1 MNKHF
6 NLADLFE
13 MVADHVPERDA
24 LVCGENRAT
33 YSKLEERAN
42 RLAHFLISQGI
53 GAGDHVG
60 LYMYNCN
67 EYIEGMLACFKIRAV
82 PINVNYRYVDDE
94 LSYIFENS
102 DLVACIHHREFIQH
116 IDNMKGKIFKLKLFI
131 AVDDFSGEDLE
142 KINAVSYET
151 VLAESS
157 PKRDFIEREDNDLF
171 ILYTGGTTGMPKGV
185 MWPHKNVFFAAMG
198 GAGFY
203 HPDGPIKVPEEITT
217 RITEKPIVGMALAP
231 LMHGACWW
239 YACIQLL
246 IGGVVVLN
254 PARSLIGEEV
264 WEIVEREKVNGLSIV
279 GDAMAIPLLDAVKAN
294 PKRWNLSSIFSVG
307 SGGAVFSNSKQA
319 EFKKYFPDVFVTN
332 AFGSSESGNMGMDS
346 GNRKSEGGLG
356 NVVRSEFMDVIIEA
370 ENNNGLARHAD
381 LTEMGIFSR
390 SGYIPVGY
398 YNDEEKTSRTFVTV
412 DDKIWLL
419 TGDEARLENDNS
431 ISVYGRGSNCINS
444 GGEKIF
450 PEEVEQALKAHPDIF
465 DALVVG
471 TPDERWGSKVTAII
485 ATRDGKILSLLS
497 VQSEARKHIAGY
509 KVPRELHIVD
519 SVPRAPSGKP
529 AYPEAK
535 KIALN
540 KNFLVN

>member
-24 LVCGENRAT
+24 LVCGKDRAT
-33 YSKLEERAN
+33 YGELEQRAN
-42 RLAHFLISQGI
+42 RLAHFMSSQGI

-82 PINVNYRYVDDE
+82 PINVNYRYVEDE
-94 LSYIFENS
+94 LSYIFDNA
-102 DLVACIHHREFIQH
+102 DLVACIHHREFIPH
-116 IDNMKGKIFKLKLFI
+116 IDHISDKTAELKVFI
-131 AVDDFSGEDLE
+131 AVDDGSGEALE
-142 KINAVSYET
+142 KIDAVSYEAA
-151 VLAESS
+151 LAGQTAT
-157 PKRDFIEREDNDLF
+157 RDFAEREDEDLF

-185 MWPHKNVFFAAMG
+185 MWPHKHVFFAAMG

-203 HPDGPIKVPEEITT
+203 HPEGPIKAAEEITT
-217 RITEKPIVGMALAP
+217 RITETPIVGMALAP

-254 PARSLIGEEV
+254 PAHSLDGEEV
-264 WEIVEREKVNGLSIV
+264 WDIVEREKVNGLSIV
-279 GDAMAIPLLDAVKAN
+279 GDAMAIPLLDAVRAN
-294 PKRWNLSSIFSVG
+294 PERWDLSSVFSVG
-307 SGGAVFSNSKQA
+307 SGGAVFSDSKQA
-319 EFKKYFPDVFVTN
+319 EFKEHFPNVFVTN

-346 GNRKSEGGLG
+346 GARKSEGGLG
-356 NVVRSEFMDVIIEA
+356 NVLRSEFMDVIIEA
-370 ENNNGLARHAD
+370 ENNNGLARHAEIGE
-381 LTEMGIFSR
+381 TGIFSR

-398 YNDEEKTSRTFVTV
+398 YNDPQKTAKTFLKVEG
-412 DDKIWLL
+412 KIWLL
-419 TGDEARLENDNS
+419 TGDEARLEDDNS

-450 PEEVEQALKAHPDIF
+450 PEEVEQALKAHPDVF

-471 TPDERWGSKVTAII
+471 TPDERWGSKVSAIVS
-485 ATRDGKILSLLS
+485 TRGGAKLSLDS

-509 KVPRELHIVD
+509 KVPRELHIVKQ
-519 SVPRAPSGKP
+519 VPRAPSGKP
-529 AYPEAK
+529 AYPEAE
-535 KIALN
+535 KIALG
-540 KNFLVN
+540 KQFLVG